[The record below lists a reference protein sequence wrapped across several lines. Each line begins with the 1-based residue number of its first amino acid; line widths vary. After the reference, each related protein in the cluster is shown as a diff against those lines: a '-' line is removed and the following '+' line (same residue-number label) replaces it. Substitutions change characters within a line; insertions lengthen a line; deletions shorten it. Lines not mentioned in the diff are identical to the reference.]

1 MISWRKNIVLV
12 LLLLLVFYNCRAQ
25 NGTRS
30 DEVFH
35 QRSFSGEL
43 KLKTLYR
50 NQESLFNEVPNEQQS
65 FYYIGGLRLHSSS
78 YLWDPDILLLD
89 VEGELNPES
98 RDETYLTIPDRSEVR
113 TLNKLGI
120 KATAFNNKPLTL
132 NTYLNFNQ
140 SYFNR
145 ELLTDVKSD
154 NRLLGG
160 ILTSNNKYL
169 PLSLSFRKTK
179 WDQTELQSGRNFS
192 MDQSN
197 IEGRIYKTFGQNDKN
212 ELVYSHDEYN
222 YRYSDLD
229 DVINKTDRMR
239 LSNNFY
245 FDEKKNYSYNS
256 LISYIN
262 QKGNHEYN
270 RIESIQRI
278 LFNLPNNFRFTG
290 NYDYYNR
297 DELFQT
303 TAQNRVRGE
312 LHHKLFLSLKSNLF
326 IDYSNLNR
334 KSTFESQESTTK
346 SGIDFKYTKKIPL
359 GQLNLAY
366 SYFRQH
372 QSAVSESPLIQIRSE
387 EHKLSDDEIVLLDKA
402 FIDPASIEVKDE
414 TGTIQ
419 YRQDLDYI
427 LVERNNFIEIQ
438 RVLGGLIVDNQIIY
452 VDYIATPPGTYDYNA
467 HNNSFS
473 ASLLLFKHIIE
484 LYYRRSAQDYSNI
497 SQNDLLTLNYYTQ
510 NMVGGRVDIGFVRF
524 GIELDDYE
532 SSIIPYQMMRYYMNL
547 NAKIGKKFLLSL
559 NGNIRD
565 YIIIDNETD
574 RLYANLSGRL
584 AYNINRKMKVNL
596 DVGYL
601 NQSGRN
607 IDLEALT
614 GRLEFIS
621 NFRQLSMKAGL
632 EVYNRMYVNSSHRLN
647 GGYIQ
652 IARKF

>member
-1 MISWRKNIVLV
+1 MVFS
-12 LLLLLVFYNCRAQ
+12 LLLTNFVSVCMAQ
-25 NGTRS
+25 NGDS
-30 DEVFH
+30 QSGVFH
-35 QRSFSGEL
+35 QRSFSGEV
-43 KLKTLYR
+43 KLKALYR
-50 NQESLFNEVPNEQQS
+50 SQESVFNEVVNEQQS
-65 FYYIGGLRLHSSS
+65 NYYIGGLRLHSSS

-89 VEGELNPES
+89 LEGELNPET
-98 RDETYLTIPDRSEVR
+98 RDETYLTIPNRSEVR

-120 KATAFNNKPLTL
+120 KASVFNNKPITL
-132 NTYLNFNQ
+132 NTYINFHQ

-145 ELLTDVKSD
+145 ELLTDVKSN

-160 ILTSNNKYL
+160 ILTSNNKFL
-169 PLSLSFRKTK
+169 PLSLAFRQTQ

-197 IEGRIYKTFGQNDKN
+197 IEGRIYKTFGQDDKN

-222 YRYSDLD
+222 YQYSDLD
-229 DVINKTDRMR
+229 DVINKTDRLR
-239 LSNNFY
+239 LSNNLY
-245 FDEKKNYSYNS
+245 FDKEKNLNYNS
-256 LISYIN
+256 LISYYN
-262 QKGNHEYN
+262 QKGNNEYN
-270 RIESIQRI
+270 RFESLQRI
-278 LFNLPNNFRFTG
+278 LFNLPNNFRFTA
-290 NYDYYNR
+290 NYDYYKR
-297 DELFQT
+297 EDLFQT

-334 KSTFESQESTTK
+334 NSGFNSQESNTR

-359 GQLNLAY
+359 GQLNLSY

-372 QSAVSESPLIQIRSE
+372 QSAISESSLLQIRSE

-402 FIDPASIEVKDE
+402 YIDPLTIEVRDE
-414 TGTIQ
+414 TGTILYQ
-419 YRQDLDYI
+419 PDFDYI

-438 RVLGGLIVDNQIIY
+438 RVLGGLIVNNQIIY
-452 VDYIATPPGTYDYNA
+452 VDYIAAPPGTYEYNA
-467 HNNSFS
+467 NNNAFS
-473 ASLLLFKHIIE
+473 ASLLLFKRIFE

-497 SQNDLLTLNYYTQ
+497 SQTDLLTLNYYTQ
-510 NMVGGRVDIGFVRF
+510 NIVGARFDFGFVRA

-532 SSIIPYQMMRYYMNL
+532 STIIPYQLMRYYVNL
-547 NAKIGKKFLLSL
+547 NGRLGKKFLLSL
-559 NGNIRD
+559 NGSIRD
-565 YIIIDNETD
+565 YIIIDNEVD
-574 RLYANLSGRL
+574 RIYANLSGRL

-614 GRLEFIS
+614 GRLEFTS
-621 NFRQLSMKAGL
+621 NFRQLTMKAGM
-632 EVYNRMYVNSSHRLN
+632 EVYNRLYVNSRHTLN